1 MDSNKRSLKEKG
13 ELALDGKQLASIMN
27 KFFINIMKS
36 LNLKEDQGSPP
47 VTLED
52 ILEKYIYQKVLI
64 KLEKLLKAIKSF
76 LSSK

>member
-36 LNLKEDQGSPP
+36 LNLKEGQGSPP
-47 VTLED
+47 VTSED

-64 KLEKLLKAIKSF
+64 RLEKLLKAIKSF